1 MPPFIL
7 VTFICPRYWSW
18 PMQAPRASQPSLRS
32 FKLTTALWGGRQI
45 KSLALQM
52 RGVEPLLRK
61 RKAFKADLRKP
72 AARERAEALPAGP
85 TLGLTSLKWP
95 RILEGQVLCWPF
107 LHPSSWALSLPRQH
121 TLSWAC
127 FPISLCVCV
136 CVIIIHRKL

>member
-1 MPPFIL
+1 M
-7 VTFICPRYWSW
+7 
-18 PMQAPRASQPSLRS
+18 SQVLALTNRGSQSLSALSKVFQVNYCSLR
-32 FKLTTALWGGRQI
+32 GRQI

-107 LHPSSWALSLPRQH
+107 LHPSS
-121 TLSWAC
+121 
-127 FPISLCVCV
+127 
-136 CVIIIHRKL
+136 